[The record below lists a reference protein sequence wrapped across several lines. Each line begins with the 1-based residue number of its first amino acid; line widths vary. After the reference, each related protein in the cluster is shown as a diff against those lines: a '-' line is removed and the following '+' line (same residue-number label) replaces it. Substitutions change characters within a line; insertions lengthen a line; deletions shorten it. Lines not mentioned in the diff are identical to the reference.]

1 MNRLSIVCAIAAVT
15 LGACA
20 STPPEGDRLVTTD
33 HLVPHVSTVPAN
45 QGENVGLFVRQ
56 KVAASVLEAKR
67 SMRGRVVL
75 FVHGATVP
83 AVPDYDLEY
92 KTYNWM
98 AYLARAGFNVYAM
111 DHSGYGGS
119 PRPMMDNACNL
130 DPKEQK
136 IVIGRPLK
144 APCLATYLNQ
154 FNTIRNDWV
163 EIDAVVDHLRR
174 VNRVERIHIIG
185 WSAGGP
191 RVGGYAAT
199 HPQKVERIM
208 LYAPSP
214 TIAGPL
220 PDKPGPG
227 FPLTLQTREDFE
239 KKRWDPDVRC
249 AGQVEP
255 GVRDAVWAAIMQWDK
270 VGANWGPRE
279 GVMRG
284 RTATQFGWTRDLAE
298 TVKAPALVMVGEYD
312 RLAERK
318 TVYEQLGSADKV
330 FVGVACASHFM
341 VWERQHR
348 ALQEASLEWLRDGKL
363 KGMSRGEMHVDAE
376 GNFKAV
382 DAR

>member
-1 MNRLSIVCAIAAVT
+1 M
-15 LGACA
+15 
-20 STPPEGDRLVTTD
+20 
-33 HLVPHVSTVPAN
+33 
-45 QGENVGLFVRQ
+45 RQ
-56 KVAASVLEAKR
+56 KVAASVLESKR
-67 SMRGRVVL
+67 SMSGRVVL

-83 AVPDYDLEY
+83 AVPDYDLEH
-92 KTYNWM
+92 KTYSWM

-111 DHSGYGGS
+111 DQSGYGGS

-249 AGQVEP
+249 TGQLEP
-255 GVRDAVWAAIMQWDK
+255 GVRDAVWATIMQWDK
-270 VGANWGPRE
+270 VGASWGPRE

-284 RTATQFGWTRDLAE
+284 RTATQFGWTKDLAE

-312 RLAERK
+312 RLPERK
-318 TVYEQLGSADKV
+318 TVYEQLGSRDKV

-341 VWERQHR
+341 VWEKQHR
-348 ALQEASLEWLRDGKL
+348 ALHEASLEWLRDGRL
-363 KGMSRGEMHVDAE
+363 KGMSRGEMQVDA
-376 GNFKAV
+376 GVVFKAV